1 MKKREPVK
9 KKDNIIYFPEL
20 DKRLTEKGLESLQ
33 TKKYREAIIYL
44 EDAMELDP
52 ENEDILIGL
61 VLSYFEAASYQK
73 AKDLA
78 KKLLLLGMGEYFQ
91 MVDIYLTILMQLH
104 EYTEIV
110 TTIEALLEEK
120 EIPPERNEHFLNILQ
135 LSRRMAENVKHSDQK
150 EKVEEKAYEDS
161 ERRELKLHFLNDPN
175 EQMLLISEL
184 ADKNLRPYIKE
195 IKEYLQLDS
204 GHPFFKTMLLNL
216 LKDQEYDQEVT
227 VHKFTLQNHFVPLEL
242 PEISAQPRM
251 VVILELLQEK
261 LEDNDPIL
269 FQNIKSLVERHFLIT
284 YPFILEP
291 IDPHAWAAGFHYI
304 AYQYYGNEPKAS
316 EFTGEYNIS
325 IEELE
330 ATTNLIK
337 EIEEISY
344 PII

>member
-33 TKKYREAIIYL
+33 TKKYSEAIHYL
-44 EDAMELDP
+44 EEARELDP

-61 VLSYFEAASYQK
+61 VLSYFEAAAYQK

-78 KKLLLLGMGEYFQ
+78 KKMLLLGIGEYFQ
-91 MVDIYLTILMQLH
+91 MVDLYLTILMQLH
-104 EYTEIV
+104 EYAEIV

-120 EIPPERNEHFLNILQ
+120 EIPPDRNEHFINLLQ
-135 LSRRMAENVKHSDQK
+135 LSRRMADNVQQPDHIQD
-150 EKVEEKAYEDS
+150 VEEKANEDS
-161 ERRELKLHFLNDPN
+161 QRKELKLHSLKDPN

-184 ADKNLRPYIKE
+184 ADKNIRPFLEE
-195 IKEYLQLDS
+195 IKEYLQLSS

-227 VHKFTLQNHFVPLEL
+227 VHKFKLQNHFIPLKL

-251 VVILELLQEK
+251 EAILELLQERI
-261 LEDNDPIL
+261 ESDDPIL

-291 IDPHAWAAGFHYI
+291 LDANAWAAGFHFI
-304 AYQYYGNEPKAS
+304 AFQYYGNEPQGS
-316 EFTGEYNIS
+316 DFTGEYNIS
-325 IEELE
+325 LEELE
-330 ATTNLIK
+330 ATTTFIK

>member
-44 EDAMELDP
+44 EEAMELDP
-52 ENEDILIGL
+52 ENEEILIGL
-61 VLSYFEAASYQK
+61 VLSYFEASSYQK

-78 KKLLLLGMGEYFQ
+78 KKMLLLGMGDYFQ
-91 MVDIYLTILMQLH
+91 MVDLYLTILMQLH

-120 EIPPERNEHFLNILQ
+120 EIPPERNEHFLSILQ
-135 LSRRMAENVKHSDQK
+135 LSRRMAENVRQTDQK
-150 EKVEEKAYEDS
+150 EELELKGNVDS
-161 ERRELKLHFLNDPN
+161 ERKELKLLSLHDPN

-184 ADKNLRPYIKE
+184 ADKNIRPYLKE
-195 IKEYLQLDS
+195 IKEYLLLDS

-227 VHKFTLQNHFVPLEL
+227 VHKCKLQKQFIPQEL

-251 VVILELLQEK
+251 KVILELLQVK

-291 IDPHAWAAGFHYI
+291 KDPNAWAAGFHLI
-304 AYQYYGNEPKAS
+304 AYQYYGNEPERSK
-316 EFTGEYNIS
+316 FTSEYNITL
-325 IEELE
+325 EELE

-337 EIEEISY
+337 ELEEISY